1 MSDLIEN
8 QITGINE
15 PEFSVSEIS
24 NAIKR
29 LIEDEFSYVRIR
41 GEIGR
46 VSFPRSGHVYLDLK
60 DEKSVISGVIWKGVA
75 DRLVTRPEEGM
86 EVIARGRVTT
96 FGGQSKY
103 QIIIDELRPAGVG
116 ALMAMLEKRKKQFQA
131 DGVFN
136 REHKKSLPYLPE
148 IIGVVTSPS
157 GAVIKDILH
166 RLADRFPRKVVLWP
180 VAVQGE
186 KCAKEVARAIDGF
199 NSLTKQNPLIAPDL
213 IIVARGGGSIED
225 LWGFNEELV
234 VKSAFKSAIPLI
246 SAIGHETDTTLL
258 DYVAD
263 VRAPTPSAAAEMAV
277 PVRHE
282 LLALLDTNGARLSR
296 GLSQILSN
304 RSQRLLDFSRSL
316 PRVFGLLE
324 GPTQR
329 LDSISVR
336 LPNSLISGVKLK
348 KSKLVEISTGIKP
361 ASLFMRLEN
370 SQSKFKLQASQLI
383 NLFGYFIDL
392 RKQTLN
398 SFFSRIEGLSLK
410 RDIKREHKNLKDL
423 SVRLKKS
430 YEINI
435 KNFEIRLQSIDRLR
449 ETLGYRQTLDRGY
462 AVIRSG
468 DSVIT
473 DKAKALHLSDLSIE
487 FRDGDLPVKKV
498 KD

>member
-1 MSDLIEN
+1 MSDLFEN
-8 QITGINE
+8 PITGINE

-29 LIEDEFSYVRIR
+29 IIEDEFSYVRIR

-46 VSFPRSGHVYLDLK
+46 VSLPRSGHVYLDLK

-75 DRLVTRPEEGM
+75 DKLITRPEEGM

-103 QIIIDELRPAGVG
+103 QIIIDDLRPAGVG
-116 ALMAMLEKRKKQFQA
+116 ALMAMLEKRKKKFQA
-131 DGVFN
+131 EGIFN
-136 REHKKSLPYLPE
+136 LEHKMALPYLPE
-148 IIGVVTSPS
+148 FIGVVTSPS

-186 KCAKEVARAIDGF
+186 SCAKEVSRAIDGF
-199 NSLTKQNPLIAPDL
+199 NSLAKQNPLIAPDL

-234 VKSAFKSAIPLI
+234 VRSAFQSAIPLI

-263 VRAPTPSAAAEMAV
+263 MRAPTPSAAAEMAV

-282 LLALLDTNGARLSR
+282 LLALLDNTEARLSR
-296 GLSQILSN
+296 ALSQVLKS

-324 GPTQR
+324 GPIQR
-329 LDSISVR
+329 MDSISTR
-336 LPNSLISGVKLK
+336 LPTSLNSSVKFK
-348 KSKLVEISTGIKP
+348 KSRLLEISTGIKP
-361 ASLFMRLEN
+361 VSLNMRLEN
-370 SQSKFKLQASQLI
+370 SRGKFNLQAQQLV
-383 NLFGYFIDL
+383 NLFAHFMDS
-392 RKQTLN
+392 RKQTLS
-398 SFFSRIEGLSLK
+398 SFFSRIESLSLK
-410 RDIKREHKNLKDL
+410 RDIQREHKNLKDL
-423 SVRLKKS
+423 SLRLRKA
-430 YEINI
+430 YNI
-435 KNFEIRLQSIDRLR
+435 RVKDLGTKLQSIDRLR
-449 ETLGYRQTLDRGY
+449 ETLGYRQTLERGY
-462 AVIRSG
+462 AVIRSS

-473 DKAKALHLSDLSIE
+473 DKSETLHLTDLIIE

-498 KD
+498 KG

>member
-1 MSDLIEN
+1 MSDLFEN
-8 QITGINE
+8 QIAGINE

-29 LIEDEFSYVRIR
+29 LVEDEFSYVRIR

-46 VSFPRSGHVYLDLK
+46 VSLPRSGHVYLDLK
-60 DEKSVISGVIWKGVA
+60 DEKSVIAGVIWKGVA
-75 DRLVTRPEEGM
+75 DKLITRPEEGM
-86 EVIARGRVTT
+86 EVVARGRVTT

-103 QIIIDELRPAGVG
+103 QIIIDDLRPAGVG

-131 DGVFN
+131 EGIFEP
-136 REHKKSLPYLPE
+136 EHKIQLPYLPE

-166 RLADRFPRKVVLWP
+166 RLNDRFPRKVVLWP

-186 KCAKEVARAIDGF
+186 NCAKEVSRAIDGL
-199 NSLTKQNPLIAPDL
+199 NYLAKQNPLIAPDL

-234 VKSAFKSAIPLI
+234 VRSAFKSIIPLI

-282 LLALLDTNGARLSR
+282 LLALLDNNEARLTR
-296 GLSQILSN
+296 ALSQILSN

-329 LDSISVR
+329 LDSISTR
-336 LPNSLISGVKLK
+336 LPTSLSSSVRLK
-348 KSKLVEISTGIKP
+348 KSRLVEISTGIKP

-370 SQSKFKLQASQLI
+370 SRSKFDLQSRQLT
-383 NLFGYFIDL
+383 NLFAHFIVL
-392 RKQTLN
+392 KKQTLS
-398 SFFSRIEGLSLK
+398 SFFLRIESLSLK
-410 RDIKREHKNLKDL
+410 RDIQQEQKNLKDL
-423 SVRLKKS
+423 SFRLKKA
-430 YEINI
+430 YDII
-435 KNFEIRLQSIDRLR
+435 AKDLGTKLQSIDRLR

-462 AVIRSG
+462 AIIRSS

-473 DKAKALHLSDLSIE
+473 DKSKTLHLTDLIIE
-487 FRDGDLPVKKV
+487 FRDGELPVEKV
-498 KD
+498 KG

>member
-1 MSDLIEN
+1 MSDLFEN
-8 QITGINE
+8 QMTGINE

-29 LIEDEFSYVRIR
+29 LIEDEFSHVRIR

-46 VSFPRSGHVYLDLK
+46 VSLPRSGHVYLDLK
-60 DEKSVISGVIWKGVA
+60 DEKSVIAGVIWKGVA
-75 DRLVTRPEEGM
+75 DKLITRPEEGM
-86 EVIARGRVTT
+86 EVVARGRVTT

-103 QIIIDELRPAGVG
+103 QIIIDDLRPAGVG

-131 DGVFN
+131 EGIFEP
-136 REHKKSLPYLPE
+136 EHKIQLPYLPE

-166 RLADRFPRKVVLWP
+166 RLNDRFPRKVVLWP

-186 KCAKEVARAIDGF
+186 NCAKEVSRAIDGL
-199 NSLTKQNPLIAPDL
+199 NSLAKQNPLIAPDL

-234 VKSAFKSAIPLI
+234 VRSAFESTIPLI

-282 LLALLDTNGARLSR
+282 LLALLDNNEARLTR
-296 GLSQILSN
+296 ALSQILSN

-329 LDSISVR
+329 LDSISTR
-336 LPNSLISGVKLK
+336 LPTSLSSSVRLK
-348 KSKLVEISTGIKP
+348 KSRLVEISTGIKP

-370 SQSKFKLQASQLI
+370 SRSKFDLQSRQLK
-383 NLFGYFIDL
+383 NLFAHFIVL
-392 RKQTLN
+392 KKQTLS
-398 SFFSRIEGLSLK
+398 SFFLRIESLSLK
-410 RDIKREHKNLKDL
+410 RDIQQEQKNLKDL
-423 SVRLKKS
+423 SFRLKKA
-430 YEINI
+430 YDII
-435 KNFEIRLQSIDRLR
+435 AKDLGTKLQSIDRLR

-462 AVIRSG
+462 AIIRSS

-473 DKAKALHLSDLSIE
+473 DKSKTLHLTDLIIE
-487 FRDGDLPVKKV
+487 FRDGELPVEKV
-498 KD
+498 KG